1 LVFHDLLIFLRKL
14 AMLDAGLVLQ
24 EAEALL
30 DNHYTAW
37 QRTPGRV
44 RVYEKPA
51 HAQIARQDDLALTR
65 VNGAGQQPAAQEPH
79 SATPNPSA
87 PAKSTAVGEVLTNL
101 CLFLF
106 LTVLNQR
113 LTRRQSR

>member
-1 LVFHDLLIFLRKL
+1 
-14 AMLDAGLVLQ
+14 MLDAGLVLQ

-37 QRTPGRV
+37 QQRTPGRV

-51 HAQIARQDDLALTR
+51 HAQIARKDDLALTS
-65 VNGAGQQPAAQEPH
+65 VNGAVQPPAAQAPR
-79 SATPNPSA
+79 SATPNPNA

-113 LTRRQSR
+113 LTRRRPR